1 MWNKSNRVWGIG
13 FVTTLS
19 TLIHIALIVY
29 GEWQD
34 RHMRVQYTDIDYWVY
49 SDAARHVYNGGSA
62 FDRHTYRYTP
72 LLAWI
77 LVPNEIVGMWW
88 GKAVFSAAGILA
100 GILIYKLTSKSVVY
114 ASLWLFSPLTI
125 NISTRGSSD
134 SLIILLILL
143 VCYEVQRGRLNSAAV
158 WYGLSVHL
166 RIFPIFFLIPIA
178 LYLGKSNFWKI
189 FRFCLVSGS
198 VCLGLIALF
207 YIKDGYRFVYEAY
220 LYHFVRKDHRHN
232 FSLFY
237 YAIYL
242 ASTASE
248 TLATTGWLSPATLSR
263 ILTFAGFIPQLE
275 SLIFVGVK
283 FGNKHL
289 PFAIFLQTVIFV
301 AFNKVI
307 TAQYFLWYFG
317 LLPVAL
323 SAVIGDDTNAE
334 APRVIAQV
342 VGAVILW
349 GIAEVFWLRA
359 SYRLEV
365 ESEHNFKELLA
376 ASVALFFAHIVL
388 LIVFIRGFLRRRLV
402 KKEKK
407 LKLRSPSPEPAAQ
420 AVRRS
425 ARLKNSTE

>member
-1 MWNKSNRVWGIG
+1 MWDKSNRIWGIG
-13 FVTTLS
+13 LVATLS
-19 TLIHIALIVY
+19 ALIHIALIVY

-49 SDAARHVYNGGSA
+49 SDAARHVYHGRSA

-72 LLAWI
+72 LLAYLLI
-77 LVPNEIVGMWW
+77 PNELVGLWW
-88 GKAVFSAAGILA
+88 GKAVFSAAGILS
-100 GILIYKLTSKSVVY
+100 GILIYKLTNRSVVY

-125 NISTRGSSD
+125 NISSRGSSD

-143 VCYEVQRGRLNSAAV
+143 VCYELQRGRLGVAAV

-166 RIFPIFFLIPIA
+166 RIFPIFFLIPIV
-178 LYLGKSNFWKI
+178 LYLDKKNFGKI
-189 FRFCLVSGS
+189 LRFSLISGS

-242 ASTASE
+242 ASTATESMG
-248 TLATTGWLSPATLSR
+248 TTDWLSPTTLSR
-263 ILTFAGFIPQLE
+263 ILTFAGFIPQLG
-275 SLIFVGVK
+275 SLIFVGIK
-283 FGNKHL
+283 FGEKNL

-323 SAVIGDDTNAE
+323 SAIIGDGSDD
-334 APRVIAQV
+334 APRIIAQV
-342 VGAVILW
+342 VGAVVLW
-349 GIAEVFWLRA
+349 GAAEVFWLRA

-365 ESEHNFKELLA
+365 ESEHNFKELLS
-376 ASVALFFAHIVL
+376 ASVCLFFAHIVL

-407 LKLRSPSPEPAAQ
+407 EKLRSPSPEPTAQ
-420 AVRRS
+420 IVRRS

>member
-1 MWNKSNRVWGIG
+1 MWDKSSRIWGIG
-13 FVTTLS
+13 LVATLS
-19 TLIHIALIVY
+19 ALIHIALIVY

-49 SDAARHVYNGGSA
+49 SDAARHVYHGRSA

-72 LLAWI
+72 LLAYLLI
-77 LVPNEIVGMWW
+77 PNEVVGLWW
-88 GKAVFSAAGILA
+88 GKAVFSAAGILS
-100 GILIYKLTSKSVVY
+100 GILIYKLTNRSVVY

-143 VCYEVQRGRLNSAAV
+143 VCYELQRGRLGAAAV

-166 RIFPIFFLIPIA
+166 RIFPIFFLIPIV
-178 LYLGKSNFWKI
+178 LYLGKKNSGKI
-189 FRFCLVSGS
+189 LRFSLISGS
-198 VCLGLIALF
+198 VCLGLIAFF
-207 YIKDGYRFVYEAY
+207 YIRDGYRFIYEAY

-242 ASTASE
+242 ASTATES
-248 TLATTGWLSPATLSR
+248 LGTTEWLSPTTLSK
-263 ILTFAGFIPQLE
+263 ILTFAGFIPQLG
-275 SLIFVGVK
+275 SLIFVGIK
-283 FGNKHL
+283 FGEKNL

-323 SAVIGDDTNAE
+323 SAIIGDGSDD
-334 APRVIAQV
+334 APRIIAQV
-342 VGAVILW
+342 VGAIVLW
-349 GIAEVFWLRA
+349 GAAEVFWLRA

-376 ASVALFFAHIVL
+376 ASVCLFFAHIVL

-402 KKEKK
+402 KKKK
-407 LKLRSPSPEPAAQ
+407 KEKLRSPSPEPAAQ
-420 AVRRS
+420 IVRRS